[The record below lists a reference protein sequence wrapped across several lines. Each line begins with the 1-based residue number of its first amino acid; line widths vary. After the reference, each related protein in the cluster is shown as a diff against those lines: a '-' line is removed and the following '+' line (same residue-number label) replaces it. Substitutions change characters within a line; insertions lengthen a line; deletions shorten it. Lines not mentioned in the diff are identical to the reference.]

1 MINEKKLEDYYK
13 DVIDLRYI
21 LHQKKKLDISNVIDV
36 TFCDVEGN
44 VITRMDNRCI
54 DDIALRLS
62 QTLLEEIN
70 VEIAKYLRKY
80 PELESNV

>member
-1 MINEKKLEDYYK
+1 MINEKKVNELYT
-13 DVIDLRYI
+13 DVVELRY
-21 LHQKKKLDISNVIDV
+21 LLLQKKKLDESTVIDV
-36 TFCDVEGN
+36 SFGDLEGN
-44 VITRMDNRCI
+44 IITRMDNERI